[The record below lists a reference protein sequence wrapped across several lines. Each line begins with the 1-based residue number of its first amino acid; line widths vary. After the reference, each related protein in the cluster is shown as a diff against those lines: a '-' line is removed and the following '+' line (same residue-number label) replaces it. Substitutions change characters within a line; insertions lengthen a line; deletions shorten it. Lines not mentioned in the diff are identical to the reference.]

1 MATTKSNFLQLL
13 AHLWNDYL
21 SQEKHFILVVCG
33 SATSWITQK
42 IINDTGGF
50 HNRVTLPIHLKPFTL
65 KETKQFLQSKN
76 IRYTNTGIAQLYMAI
91 GGLPYYLEQVKKGE
105 SPTKAIERLCFSN
118 TGVLKYEYDNLY
130 KALFNAY
137 ENYEAII
144 AALALAH
151 GGLTREEL
159 IKKSKV
165 SAGGPFTR
173 TINDLIISDFVI
185 ETIPFGKK
193 KRGTVYRLID
203 EFSLFYHRFIKGN
216 EKKDKSI
223 WPIIASSQRYKI
235 WQGFAFET
243 LCLKHVEEI
252 KNALGIKNVY
262 TETASFAYKGTK
274 ARQGFQI
281 DLLIDRKDAAINL
294 CECKF
299 YESNVEITK
308 KYAENVK
315 YRKVAF
321 EKETGTKK
329 MLINTFISNENFI
342 ENEHSHDVVD
352 AFINIEQLM

>member
-1 MATTKSNFLQLL
+1 MIGRQEQKQIMEDALSTNKSSFVAITGRRRVGKTYLIKQVYQKNMCLSITGIQHASLQAQINNVVQKISEQAKSKLIIGNISTWQDAFLVLKQYLKKLPKNKKQVIFIDELPWMATTKSNFLQLL

-165 SAGGPFTR
+165 SAGGPLPER
-173 TINDLIISDFVI
+173 LTI
-185 ETIPFGKK
+185 
-193 KRGTVYRLID
+193 
-203 EFSLFYHRFIKGN
+203 
-216 EKKDKSI
+216 
-223 WPIIASSQRYKI
+223 
-235 WQGFAFET
+235 
-243 LCLKHVEEI
+243 
-252 KNALGIKNVY
+252 
-262 TETASFAYKGTK
+262 
-274 ARQGFQI
+274 
-281 DLLIDRKDAAINL
+281 
-294 CECKF
+294 
-299 YESNVEITK
+299 
-308 KYAENVK
+308 
-315 YRKVAF
+315 
-321 EKETGTKK
+321 
-329 MLINTFISNENFI
+329 
-342 ENEHSHDVVD
+342 
-352 AFINIEQLM
+352 